1 MIKSLS
7 TSVITMFVV
16 YAISFAVFASPQEP
30 EGTSGHLKFYDIP
43 AMLGEKKDITV
54 DLTSPYDVYV
64 TKLYDSVD
72 DVKLDIL
79 NFKLQ
84 YPSTNEYVQPTAFDQ
99 KSDDFNVVART
110 DTFTAITNTPEWNA
124 LIMKPKNFSEPG
136 YIYYYIN
143 GYVYGIDI
151 FFNNEPKYLR
161 DTVVDSLLG
170 RGYFKSLDS
179 YMLFKDSYTK
189 GSSIISYQHNYDNSN
204 NLDGSITNTNYT
216 YIRFR
221 NKDLVDN
228 LDKISNSTGQSVEY
242 RVELQKKLGL

>member
-84 YPSTNEYVQPTAFDQ
+84 YPSINEYVQPTAFDQ
-99 KSDDFNVVART
+99 KSDDFNVVARI

-170 RGYFKSLDS
+170 RGYFKPLGS

-204 NLDGSITNTNYT
+204 NFDGSITNTNYT

-242 RVELQKKLGL
+242 RVELQKS

>member
-84 YPSTNEYVQPTAFDQ
+84 YPSINEYVQPTAFDQ
-99 KSDDFNVVART
+99 KSDDFNVVARI

-170 RGYFKSLDS
+170 RGYFKPLGS

-204 NLDGSITNTNYT
+204 NFDGSITNTNYT

>member
-30 EGTSGHLKFYDIP
+30 EGTSGHLKFYNIP

-170 RGYFKSLDS
+170 RGYFKPLGS

-204 NLDGSITNTNYT
+204 NFDGSITNTNYT

>member
-99 KSDDFNVVART
+99 KSDDFNVVARI

-170 RGYFKSLDS
+170 RGYFKPLGS

-204 NLDGSITNTNYT
+204 NFDGSITNTNYT

>member
-7 TSVITMFVV
+7 TSVITMLVV
-16 YAISFAVFASPQEP
+16 YSISFAAFASPKDP
-30 EGTSGHLKFYDIP
+30 TGAVGHLKFYDIP

-72 DVKLDIL
+72 DVTLDNL

-84 YPSTNEYVQPTAFDQ
+84 YPSTNEYVQPTVFDQ

-110 DTFTAITNTPEWNA
+110 NTFTAITNTPEWNA
-124 LIMKPKNFSEPG
+124 LIMKPKNFSDPG
-136 YIYYYIN
+136 YIYYYVN
-143 GYVYGIDI
+143 GHVYGIDI
-151 FFNNEPKYLR
+151 FFNSEPKYLK
-161 DTVVDSLLG
+161 DTVIESLLVN
-170 RGYFKSLDS
+170 GYFKPLGS
-179 YMLFKDSYTK
+179 YVMFKDSYKK

-228 LDKISNSTGQSVEY
+228 LDKISNSTGQSVDHRAEI
-242 RVELQKKLGL
+242 QKKLGL

>member
-1 MIKSLS
+1 MIKSLT
-7 TSVITMFVV
+7 TSVITMFLV

-72 DVKLDIL
+72 NVKLDIL

-143 GYVYGIDI
+143 GYVYGVDI

>member
-170 RGYFKSLDS
+170 RGYFKPLGS

-204 NLDGSITNTNYT
+204 NFDGSITNTNYT

-228 LDKISNSTGQSVEY
+228 IDKISNSTGQSVEY